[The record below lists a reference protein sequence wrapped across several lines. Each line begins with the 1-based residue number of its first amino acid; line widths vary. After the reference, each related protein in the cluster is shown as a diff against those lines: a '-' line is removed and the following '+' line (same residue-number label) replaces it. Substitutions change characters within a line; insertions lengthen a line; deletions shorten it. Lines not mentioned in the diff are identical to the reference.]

1 LADDAVPVSIG
12 KRDEPGRAD
21 EIARILGLSAA
32 DVIRLHMSV
41 IDREDRL
48 ESGTGEWL
56 ESFVSDESIR
66 SSAARES
73 VLRSLHTAS
82 DATNFLIL
90 SSLSEA
96 VGTPIEDLQAVTGL
110 GRLPLAERIGDLVSA
125 GLAVKIPEANQI
137 AGTAAGAA
145 IVEMVGGAT
154 AVGETDLI
162 REKR

>member
-66 SSAARES
+66 M
-73 VLRSLHTAS
+73 
-82 DATNFLIL
+82 
-90 SSLSEA
+90 
-96 VGTPIEDLQAVTGL
+96 GTPLEDLQAVTGL